1 MHPSSLARSLA
12 DFICEQISGMDLRH
26 ERVTKVH
33 IRVGDFCRVAAADVH
48 DAFSAIVI
56 GTPLQNCRLEI
67 EPVELVVFCPH
78 CHKEQMILD
87 AHELK
92 CPNCGAHTPRVV
104 QGRELEI
111 VSIETTETAQSSPV

>member
-12 DFICEQISGMDLRH
+12 DFICDQISGTDLTH

-33 IRVGDFCRVAAADVH
+33 IRIGDLCCVKPADLN
-48 DAFSAIVI
+48 DAFSAVVI

-78 CHKEQMILD
+78 CHKEQMVPD
-87 AHELK
+87 AHVLK
-92 CPNCGAHTPRVV
+92 CPACGTKTPRVV

-111 VSIETTETAQSSPV
+111 VSIETTDSAQPV